1 MTNTMSIDQV
11 PISKLGL
18 AHYMR
23 NYDEFLGPLRHG
35 PLRLLEL
42 GIAEGDS
49 LRKWAHWMPNAKVV
63 GLDIRPP
70 IPGLDDDRIA
80 TYQGE
85 QQDKALLDRIGR
97 EQAPEGFDVIVD
109 DASHVGQLTRL
120 SFWHLYQNHLKP
132 GGLYFIEDWGTGYW
146 PQYVDGRK
154 YHPREPAFLPREKL
168 ANALAG
174 SALVRGQGFLRKAV
188 GWTRWRA
195 VQRSF
200 PSHQRGMVGFV
211 KELVDECGMEDI
223 THEHF
228 GTGNPRPS
236 RFEWMRLSLGHA
248 IIKKPLGAG
257 AQTGR

>member
-109 DASHVGQLTRL
+109 DASHVGQLTPPL
-120 SFWHLYQNHLKP
+120 VLAP
-132 GGLYFIEDWGTGYW
+132 
-146 PQYVDGRK
+146 
-154 YHPREPAFLPREKL
+154 LPE
-168 ANALAG
+168 
-174 SALVRGQGFLRKAV
+174 S
-188 GWTRWRA
+188 
-195 VQRSF
+195 
-200 PSHQRGMVGFV
+200 P
-211 KELVDECGMEDI
+211 
-223 THEHF
+223 
-228 GTGNPRPS
+228 
-236 RFEWMRLSLGHA
+236 
-248 IIKKPLGAG
+248 
-257 AQTGR
+257 QTGRPVFHRGLGHGLLAAVRGWPQIPPA